1 MGSTVADYDL
11 DGRQDW
17 FITSIYDPRRL
28 ADAETKVKDE
38 PFFQKTGY
46 IFGSTGN
53 RLFKYEGD
61 RKFSERADEANVRD
75 GGWGWGAAFFDFD
88 NDGDLDIMHTNGWD
102 DPETTD
108 TDFFH
113 NTPNLL
119 FENVFDKT
127 GESRFESVGDKRRA
141 DDRRDGRG
149 LFVFDYDKDG
159 DQDVFIVNI
168 WDKPIL
174 YQNQNGNQRDW
185 IRVKVLE
192 CCVNRESLGAKVYLH
207 SPKLNKDILREV
219 RSISSFSGHG
229 ETIVHFG
236 LGSETDKKFTIRIH
250 WPVTNNTRIITN
262 VPRRSFLQVRD
273 LKGVKNTVETTLR
286 PTDWVPTCS
295 QLVVQDIVAPPIHGK
310 VARHPKYLTYQ
321 AKPGDEGDD
330 IFKYSVTNG
339 WSSGTVSVHV
349 KVLSPVHTST
359 SSVASFYLL

>member
-17 FITSIYDPRRL
+17 FITSIYDSRKL
-28 ADAETKVKDE
+28 EDVEVKDE

-53 RLFKYEGD
+53 RLYKYEGERRFSD
-61 RKFSERADEANVRD
+61 RTDEAGVRE

-88 NDGDLDIMHTNGWD
+88 NDGDLDIIHTNGWD

-113 NTPNLL
+113 NVPNVL
-119 FENVFDKT
+119 FKNRLDEA
-127 GESRFESVGDKRRA
+127 GESRFTSVGSKTGV

-174 YQNQNGNQRDW
+174 YQNQNGNKRDW

-207 SPKLNKDILREV
+207 SPKHNKEILREV
-219 RSISSFSGHG
+219 RSASSFSGHG
-229 ETIVHFG
+229 ENIAHFG
-236 LGSETDKKFTIRIH
+236 LGSETEKEFDIRIY
-250 WPVTNNTRIITN
+250 WPVTNNTRILKN

-273 LKGVKNTVETTLR
+273 MKGAKNTLETTLHLTR
-286 PTDWVPTCS
+286 WVGKCP
-295 QLVVQDIVAPPIHGK
+295 QMVMGDIVTSPTKGR
-310 VARHPKYLTYQ
+310 VVRHAKYLTYQ
-321 AKPGDEGDD
+321 VKSGSDGEDS
-330 IFKYSVTNG
+330 FTYSVTNG
-339 WSSGTVSVHV
+339 ESTGIGTVHI
-349 KVLSPVHTST
+349 KVYICMDLDS
-359 SSVASFYLL
+359 